1 MKIHN
6 FIKLLS
12 LSLWLIP
19 LTLFNKLLMIPFFED
34 KRTFI
39 ALDSEYLIKIIDYTK
54 FDIYLMS
61 LPTLVFIIAMF
72 VFINKACATY
82 KIDNSRI
89 NTIALKTHSYLL
101 FLFSTLL
108 ILYFCG
114 YFRIISPYFYGY

>member
-108 ILYFCG
+108 ILYFCCF
-114 YFRIISPYFYGY
+114 FRIISPYFYGY